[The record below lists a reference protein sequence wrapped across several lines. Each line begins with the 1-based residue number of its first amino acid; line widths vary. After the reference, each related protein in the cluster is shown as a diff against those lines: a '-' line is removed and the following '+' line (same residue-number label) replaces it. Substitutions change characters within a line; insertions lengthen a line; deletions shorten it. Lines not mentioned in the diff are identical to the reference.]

1 MAQFEGMAGVLAP
14 RAMAARAVQEAR
26 ASFAFV
32 ERNMFLTR
40 RYWGWE
46 VAFLIYTAAASLSIM
61 FIGESQPGEN
71 SRLILF
77 LAIGTLVWGYLNSVF
92 ANVAETVAW
101 ERWEGTIEYT
111 MMAPVSRLTH
121 MLGMSVFSIIYGII
135 RTSVLFV
142 VLAAFFNID
151 FGQANL
157 AGAGLVIVV
166 GSFSFI
172 GFGIVGAVLPLL
184 FPEKGEQ
191 MVFIISSILLLVS
204 GVYYPVDVLPG
215 WMQLMSNVSP
225 ATYVLEA
232 MRGAILDGES
242 TRALLGDLI
251 PVGIIAVVSIPLG
264 MAIFN
269 YFERYAK
276 RSGRLKRS
284 G

>member
-1 MAQFEGMAGVLAP
+1 MAQLEGLIPAP
-14 RAMAARAVQEAR
+14 RGAAARVMREAR
-26 ASFAFV
+26 ASFAFI
-32 ERNMFLTR
+32 ERNFYLTK

-46 VAFLIYTAAASLSIM
+46 IAFLVYTAASSLSIM
-61 FIGESQPGEN
+61 FIGESQPGDN
-71 SRLILF
+71 TRLILF

-121 MLGMSVFSIIYGII
+121 LLGMSVFSIIYGIT
-135 RTSVLFV
+135 RTAVLFV
-142 VLAAFFNID
+142 VLALFFEID
-151 FGQANL
+151 LGNANL

-166 GSFSFI
+166 GSVSFI
-172 GFGIVGAVLPLL
+172 GFGIMGAVLPLL

-191 MVFIISSILLLVS
+191 MTFIISSILLLVS

-215 WMQLMSNVSP
+215 WMQPLSAISP
-225 ATYVLEA
+225 ATYVLDT
-232 MRGAILDGES
+232 MRAAILDGAS
-242 TRALLGDLI
+242 TTSLIGDLV
-251 PVGIIAVVSIPLG
+251 PVAIIAIVSIPLG
-264 MAIFN
+264 MAVFG

-276 RSGRLKRS
+276 RTGRLKRS